1 MDICDYLNGNI
12 IGAGTTESD
21 CTTWGDIYLYA
32 NNSKNAFIQ
41 ALKQFINAATPCTS
55 GETCGEVYQEKIYQD
70 FWEGCFI
77 DYHKKFQVFFNMMQC
92 SPQTGVQNESINL
105 PTSGG
110 TMVSYNYT
118 VDYGDGIFDL
128 TIAEEYQT
136 MEAEFM
142 CCIKNIMVLIMGE
155 TFEGTSYVN
164 FNYIT

>member
-12 IGAGTTESD
+12 IGTGTTESD

-41 ALKQFINAATPCTS
+41 ALKQFIYAATPCTS

-118 VDYGDGIFDL
+118 VDYGDGSFDL

>member
-1 MDICDYLNGNI
+1 
-12 IGAGTTESD
+12 
-21 CTTWGDIYLYA
+21 
-32 NNSKNAFIQ
+32 
-41 ALKQFINAATPCTS
+41 
-55 GETCGEVYQEKIYQD
+55 
-70 FWEGCFI
+70 
-77 DYHKKFQVFFNMMQC
+77 MMQC
-92 SPQTGVQNESINL
+92 SPQTGIQNESINL

-118 VDYGDGIFDL
+118 VDYGDGSFDL